1 MTNVMKEIR
10 TAALSAR
17 REMSVENRARASE
30 KICNKV
36 TSSREFRTATLIACY
51 LSTPDEVDTR
61 IIVQRAWRAKKRIF
75 TPISRKSG
83 EMFFREIRPGTPL
96 ISNRMGLWEP
106 VTGDFISPRAL
117 QLVITPT
124 VAFDKLN
131 HRIGMGGGYYDQCF
145 SFLRHRT
152 HWQKPKLLGIAFR
165 CQKVEKISPN
175 IWDLRLYRVVD
186 ESS

>member
-1 MTNVMKEIR
+1 MKNIR

-17 REMSVENRARASE
+17 RKMSVDERARASE

-36 TSSREFRTATLIACY
+36 TRSREFRAAALIACY
-51 LSTPDEVDTR
+51 LPMPDEVDTK
-61 IIVQRAWRAKKRIF
+61 IIVRRAWRAKKRIF
-75 TPISRKSG
+75 APISRKTG
-83 EMFFREIRPGTPL
+83 EMFFREIRPETPL

-106 VTGDFISPRAL
+106 VAGDIISPREL

-124 VAFDKLN
+124 VAFDKMN
-131 HRIGMGGGYYDQCF
+131 HRIGMGGGYYDRCF
-145 SFLRHRT
+145 SFLRHRI
-152 HWQKPKLLGIAFR
+152 HWQKPKLIGIAFR

-186 ESS
+186 EVS